1 MAYIKLD
8 DDGVV
13 IYKTPYKESGTIEV
27 TDDVVCGMLKSG
39 DNYVVPPPTTEQIAA
54 QAEAEARVAARES
67 ALAKLAALGLTADE
81 IASL

>member
-39 DNYVVPPPTTEQIAA
+39 DNYVVPPPTAEQIAA
-54 QAEAEARVAARES
+54 QAEADAKAAARES
-67 ALAKLAALGLTADE
+67 ALAKLADLGLTEAE
-81 IASL
+81 IAAL